1 MEQLGGRIRKLR
13 ESRNMTQTELS
24 EILGMKTYTTVS
36 KWEKNENF
44 PKGKDLKK
52 LAEIFN
58 VTSDYLLGLSDT
70 ELGKIT
76 TQNKHHEILTLCNQ
90 LNEEKLKQLILSHYS
105 SVKSFAE
112 ENGMPYSTVRSILE
126 RGIMNANVE
135 NAIKICSALGI
146 RPEIFSYF
154 LETSKGEPEILTI
167 YNQLEEPKQEKVL
180 DYAKEQLEEQNSS
193 KIVSI
198 FDKPQDDED
207 YITDYVEGL
216 VAAGHGTFQEDNLHM
231 EVRLRAED
239 VPEDYDTIAKVAG
252 DSMEPLIEDNDL
264 LFIKVTSQ
272 VDINSI
278 GIFQVNDK
286 NFVKKLKRDYDG
298 SWYLQS
304 LNSGYEEIHLTEN
317 DDIRTIG
324 VVVDIYR
331 EG

>member
-13 ESRNMTQTELS
+13 ESRDMTQTELS

-76 TQNKHHEILTLCNQ
+76 TQNEH
-90 LNEEKLKQLILSHYS
+90 
-105 SVKSFAE
+105 
-112 ENGMPYSTVRSILE
+112 
-126 RGIMNANVE
+126 
-135 NAIKICSALGI
+135 
-146 RPEIFSYF
+146 
-154 LETSKGEPEILTI
+154 PEILTI

-180 DYAKEQLEEQNSS
+180 SYAKDQLEEQESS
-193 KIVSI
+193 NIISI
-198 FDKPQDDED
+198 FDKSQDDED

-239 VPEDYDTIAKVAG
+239 VPEDYGTIAKVAG
-252 DSMEPLIEDNDL
+252 DSMEPMIEDNDL
-264 LFIKVTSQ
+264 LFIKVTNQ
-272 VDINSI
+272 VDLNDI
-278 GIFQVNDK
+278 GIFQINGK
-286 NFVKKLKRDYDG
+286 NFVKKLKRDYNG
-298 SWYLQS
+298 GWYLQS
-304 LNSGYEEIHLTEN
+304 LNNSYEEIHLTEE

-324 VVVDIYR
+324 KVVSVYR
-331 EG
+331 EK

>member
-1 MEQLGGRIRKLR
+1 M
-13 ESRNMTQTELS
+13 
-24 EILGMKTYTTVS
+24 
-36 KWEKNENF
+36 
-44 PKGKDLKK
+44 
-52 LAEIFN
+52 
-58 VTSDYLLGLSDT
+58 
-70 ELGKIT
+70 
-76 TQNKHHEILTLCNQ
+76 
-90 LNEEKLKQLILSHYS
+90 NEEKLKQLILSRYS

-135 NAIKICSALGI
+135 NAIKICSALDI
-146 RPEIFSYF
+146 RPEIFSY
-154 LETSKGEPEILTI
+154 LLKTPKNESEILPI
-167 YNQLEEPKQEKVL
+167 YNKLEQPRQEKVL
-180 DYAKEQLEEQNSS
+180 SYAKDQLEEQENSN
-193 KIVSI
+193 II
-198 FDKPQDDED
+198 FMFNKPQDGED

-231 EVRLRAED
+231 EVKLRAED

-252 DSMEPLIEDNDL
+252 DSMEPMIEDNDL

-278 GIFQVNDK
+278 GIFQVNGK

-304 LNSGYEEIHLTEN
+304 LNSGYEEIHLSEN

-324 VVVDIYR
+324 EVVDIYKV
-331 EG
+331 

>member
-1 MEQLGGRIRKLR
+1 MEQLGDRIRKLR

-70 ELGKIT
+70 KLGKIT
-76 TQNKHHEILTLCNQ
+76 TQNEH
-90 LNEEKLKQLILSHYS
+90 
-105 SVKSFAE
+105 
-112 ENGMPYSTVRSILE
+112 
-126 RGIMNANVE
+126 
-135 NAIKICSALGI
+135 
-146 RPEIFSYF
+146 
-154 LETSKGEPEILTI
+154 PEILTI

-180 DYAKEQLEEQNSS
+180 DYAKEQLEEQNNS

-198 FDKPQDDED
+198 FDKSQDGED

-252 DSMEPLIEDNDL
+252 DSMEPMIEDNDL
-264 LFIKVTSQ
+264 LFIRVTNQ
-272 VDINSI
+272 VDINDI
-278 GIFQVNDK
+278 GIFQINGK

-298 SWYLQS
+298 GWYLQS
-304 LNSGYEEIHLTEN
+304 LNNSYEEIHLTEE

-324 VVVDIYR
+324 EVVSVYR
-331 EG
+331 DK